1 MCDVSWILLKLHNPL
16 FIKVKGFVQLARPSN
31 MLLCGF
37 AVACGG
43 FIAGKPF
50 GLARDLFSGLM
61 FSYMPQW
68 AIRTLTASVSASLI
82 LAAGNVLND
91 VCDLDCDLINT
102 PDRPLPSKRVTSK
115 AATVFAVILAIA
127 GIALS
132 FLLGLPGVIVALA
145 ASVLLFVYDIKLKR
159 LPLAG
164 NIVVAF
170 LGGLAFIYG
179 GIAGNAVYRSILP
192 AVFAANFHLGRE
204 LVKDAVDIE
213 GDLSAGIK
221 TAASI
226 WGVDTTCRIAAV
238 ILTALTVIVAVPFF
252 TGYFGPV
259 YFTIIAIGVWPPL
272 VYSVIVLLKKTSVKR
287 LRFVSFVLKADIP
300 VGILAL
306 LIGFQGL

>member
-1 MCDVSWILLKLHNPL
+1 MQNPL
-16 FIKVKGFVQLARPSN
+16 FIKVKGFIQLARPLN

-43 FIAGKPF
+43 LIAGKPLD
-50 GLARDLFSGLM
+50 LACDLCSGLM
-61 FSYMPQW
+61 LPYMPQW

-82 LAAGNVLND
+82 LAAGNVFND

-115 AATVFAVILAIA
+115 TASVFAMILAIT

-132 FLLGLPGVIVALA
+132 FQLGLPGVIVALA
-145 ASVLLFVYDIKLKR
+145 ASILLFIYDIKLKR
-159 LPLAG
+159 LPLIG

-170 LGGLAFIYG
+170 LGGLAFMYG

-204 LVKDAVDIE
+204 LVKDAVDIK
-213 GDLSAGIK
+213 GDRSAGIK
-221 TAASI
+221 TTASV
-226 WGVDTTCRIAAV
+226 WGVNTACRIAAV

-259 YFTIIAIGVWPPL
+259 YFTIIAFGVWPPL
-272 VYSVIVLLKKTSVKR
+272 VYSVIVLSKKPSVKR
-287 LRFVSFVLKADIP
+287 LRLVSFVLKADMP

>member
-1 MCDVSWILLKLHNPL
+1 LQNPL
-16 FIKVKGFVQLARPSN
+16 FIKAKGFVQLARPLN

-37 AVACGG
+37 AVVCGG

-50 GLARDLFSGLM
+50 DLARDLCSGLM
-61 FSYMPQW
+61 LYYMPQW
-68 AIRTLTASVSASLI
+68 AVRTLTASVSASLI
-82 LAAGNVLND
+82 LAAGNVFND

-102 PDRPLPSKRVTSK
+102 PGRPLPSKRVTSK
-115 AATVFAVILAIA
+115 TASVFAVILAVA

-132 FLLGLPGVIVALA
+132 IQLGLAGVIVALS
-145 ASVLLFVYDIKLKR
+145 ASILLFVYDIKLKR

-170 LGGLAFIYG
+170 LGGLAFMYG
-179 GIAGNAVYRSILP
+179 GIAGNAVYRSLLP

-221 TAASI
+221 TAASA
-226 WGVDTTCRIAAV
+226 WGVDTACRIAAV

-252 TGYFGPV
+252 TGYFGSV
-259 YFTIIAIGVWPPL
+259 YFTIIAFGVWPPL
-272 VYSVIVLLKKTSVKR
+272 MYSVIVLSKKPSAKR
-287 LRFVSFVLKADIP
+287 LQFVSFMLKADMP